1 MPTESTDT
9 PATEGVHHVTAVA
22 GDPAE
27 NVRFYRE
34 ELGLRLVKRTVNFDD
49 PSTYHLYYG
58 DETGTPGTILT
69 FFPFGGGRSGTPGR
83 GQATATAFVVPE
95 GSLAYWADR
104 FEERDVP
111 HEGPSERFG
120 ERVLAFADPDG
131 QPLELVEGENDVGP
145 WDGSDVPV
153 EHAIRGFHGV
163 TLHPT
168 DPEATATVLETLGF
182 ESAGTESE
190 GTEGERV
197 RYVAGERASVV
208 DVLTGD
214 GPRGRPGPGTIHHV
228 AFRVADDDEQAEL
241 ASAVSA
247 TGVFTTPQKDRQYFR
262 SVYFREPGGVLFELA
277 TEGPGFDIDE
287 DVSELGTSL
296 KLPPWLEDDR
306 EQLEAALPPLDS
318 DTTDE
323 ADADAEVSR

>member
-1 MPTESTDT
+1 MAPTSSDA

-95 GSLAYWADR
+95 GSLEYWTQR
-104 FEERDVP
+104 FEERDIP
-111 HEGPSERFG
+111 HEGPTDRFG
-120 ERVLAFADPDG
+120 ARVLAFADPDG
-131 QPLELVEGENDVGP
+131 QPLELVEGESDVEP
-145 WDGSDVPV
+145 WDGSDVPA
-153 EHAIRGFHGV
+153 EHAVRGFHGV

-168 DPEATATVLETLGF
+168 DPEATGTVLEALGF
-182 ESAGTESE
+182 ESAATESE
-190 GTEGERV
+190 ASGERV
-197 RYVAGERASVV
+197 RYVAGDRASVV

-228 AFRVADDDEQAEL
+228 AFRAPDDDAQAAL
-241 ASAVSA
+241 ASAASE
-247 TGVFTTPQKDRQYFR
+247 TGVRTTPQKDRQYFR
-262 SVYFREPGGVLFELA
+262 SIYFREPGGVLFEVA
-277 TEGPGFDIDE
+277 TDEPGFAIDE
-287 DVSELGTSL
+287 DVADLGASL

-306 EQLEAALPPLDS
+306 EQLEAALPPLDGGTNS
-318 DTTDE
+318 
-323 ADADAEVSR
+323 AVDADAEVNR

>member
-1 MPTESTDT
+1 MPTEQSDA
-9 PATEGVHHVTAVA
+9 PSTEGIHHVTAVA

-49 PSTYHLYYG
+49 PTTYHLYYG
-58 DETGTPGTILT
+58 DEVGTPGTILT

-95 GSLAYWADR
+95 GSLDYWAER
-104 FEERDVP
+104 FDERGVP
-111 HEGPSERFG
+111 HEGPTERFG
-120 ERVLAFADPDG
+120 ERTLTFADPDG
-131 QPLELVEGENDVGP
+131 QPLELVASDSDVEP

-153 EHAIRGFHGV
+153 EHAIRGFHSV

-168 DPEATATVLETLGF
+168 DPEATAAVLEALGF
-182 ESAGTESE
+182 ESAGTEA
-190 GTEGERV
+190 ERV
-197 RYVAGERASVV
+197 RYVAGDRASVV

-228 AFRVADDDEQAEL
+228 AFRVPDDDAQAAL
-241 ASAVSA
+241 GSAASA
-247 TGVFTTPQKDRQYFR
+247 TGVATTPQKDRQYFR
-262 SVYFREPGGVLFELA
+262 SIYFREPGGVLFEVA
-277 TEGPGFDIDE
+277 TDEPGFAIDE
-287 DVSELGTSL
+287 DVADLGTSL

-306 EQLEAALPPLDS
+306 EQLEAALPPLD
-318 DTTDE
+318 TVGTDGAEATCDAE
-323 ADADAEVSR
+323 ADV